1 LSLRIFYDNT
11 KLRLNNWKRTSEIIS
26 KIIGIENSII
36 GNINIIITS
45 DKEVREINVQFLEH
59 DYNTDVISFS
69 YNEGKIINGEIYISI
84 DTVKANSFNYNV
96 SLNEELNRVII
107 HGVLHLVG
115 YDDKEED
122 QKDNMTRLENLW
134 LELLYR

>member
-11 KLRLNNWKRTSEIIS
+11 KLRLYNWKRTSEIIS

-84 DTVKANSFNYNV
+84 DTVKTNSFNYNV

-134 LELLYR
+134 LELLYS

>member
-11 KLRLNNWKRTSEIIS
+11 NLRLKNWKRTSEVIS
-26 KIIGIENSII
+26 KIIGKENSII
-36 GNINIIITS
+36 GNINVVITK
-45 DKEVREINVQFLEH
+45 DKEVREINIRFLEH

-69 YNEGKIINGEIYISI
+69 YNEGNIINGEIYISI
-84 DTVKANSFNYNV
+84 DTVKTNSFNYNV

-122 QKDNMTRLENLW
+122 QKDNMTRLENIW
-134 LELLYR
+134 LELLYS